1 MKNCQEVDKQTVWF
15 REIMFVFCDH
25 DFKWWLEQATNMKH
39 PPKFQ
44 LVLLCQ
50 FNFPAGVPK
59 TPSKWVA
66 KPLNGSE
73 LAHGHVILLLDFSFF
88 FYLYNLNFIN
98 FYVSWITNTSHKFH
112 NHKQDTTT
120 KHKLQSWPKPRIHYL
135 ISHLQISNAHLNS
148 FSLKRQKKKKKD
160 HFGLNPI
167 FFFIISKQML
177 YFYNFFF

>member
-1 MKNCQEVDKQTVWF
+1 MVTRASN
-15 REIMFVFCDH
+15 
-25 DFKWWLEQATNMKH
+25 KH
-39 PPKFQ
+39 ETSTKIPTCAVVSIQ
-44 LVLLCQ
+44 LSSW
-50 FNFPAGVPK
+50 GSK
-59 TPSKWVA
+59 TLSKWVA
-66 KPLNGSE
+66 KPFNGSE

-167 FFFIISKQML
+167 CFFIISKQML
-177 YFYNFFF
+177 YFYNFFFKDSDGKCIMMII